1 MSLTSIRN
9 LLKGFV
15 IFKNNGTAV
24 NSVDRKNLNLIPGS
38 ANITI
43 SAVDNPG
50 SNQVDV
56 TIDTAGGGGGLTH
69 PQVLARTLGA

>member
-24 NSVDRKNLNLIPGS
+24 NSVDRKNLNFIPGT
-38 ANITI
+38 NITI
-43 SAVDNPG
+43 TAVDNSG
-50 SNQVDV
+50 TDAVDV
-56 TIDTAGGGGGLTH
+56 TVNSTASGGLTVN
-69 PQVLARTLGA
+69 QVMAHIAAY